1 MWSERELLESNDEY
15 LRMLTQSVEEFLK
28 ITKLEEPRQA
38 EYGLLSSVEKIQEI
52 QWQQREEIILET
64 TTFQTMIFQLGFV
77 LKYLCQ

>member
-1 MWSERELLESNDEY
+1 MWSEKKLLESNDEY

-64 TTFQTMIFQLGFV
+64 TTFQIMILQLGFV

>member
-1 MWSERELLESNDEY
+1 
-15 LRMLTQSVEEFLK
+15 MLTKSVEEFLK

-64 TTFQTMIFQLGFV
+64 TTFQIMILQLGFV
-77 LKYLCQ
+77 LKYLCE

>member
-1 MWSERELLESNDEY
+1 MWSEKKLWESNDEY

-38 EYGLLSSVEKIQEI
+38 EYGLFSSVEKIQEI

-64 TTFQTMIFQLGFV
+64 TTFQIMILQLSFV

>member
-1 MWSERELLESNDEY
+1 MLECNDEY

-28 ITKLEEPRQA
+28 ITKLEKPRQA

-64 TTFQTMIFQLGFV
+64 TTFQIMILQLSFV

>member
-1 MWSERELLESNDEY
+1 MWSEKKLLESNDEY

-28 ITKLEEPRQA
+28 ITELEEPRQA

-64 TTFQTMIFQLGFV
+64 TTFQIMILQLGFV

>member
-1 MWSERELLESNDEY
+1 MWSESELLECNDEY

-64 TTFQTMIFQLGFV
+64 TTFQIMILQLGFV